1 MRSIVSRILPGL
13 TTLVVLVIASN
24 WLAAVG
30 RADPADAPPST
41 PKVFI
46 YPMKLSSQDR
56 LLDGHTKIEIT
67 DETTLVWV
75 DLMPEARFGHPTEY
89 LLISAS
95 GTRIVKGDWWPTL
108 NGKDL
113 FRDGKP

>member
-1 MRSIVSRILPGL
+1 LLVS
-13 TTLVVLVIASN
+13 
-24 WLAAVG
+24 AA
-30 RADPADAPPST
+30 PAEPSDAPPSK

-46 YPMKLSSQDR
+46 YPMKLSSQDQ
-56 LLDGHTKIEIT
+56 LLDGQTKIEIT
-67 DETTLVWV
+67 NETTLVWV

-89 LLISAS
+89 LLISAR
-95 GTRIVKGDWWPTL
+95 GTRVVKGDWWPTL